1 MCGANG
7 PGCAD
12 EVEVVDFIPLRGKPY
27 PPFGG
32 KAPRSAAPVVQVDPV
47 PAEGAQAG
55 AGEHKNGGD
64 QEPEQAFTP
73 PQQHRALRATSVREE
88 RTHAKQKK
96 TARKTAGPTS
106 ARAATDNVN
115 KTPTDLFDESSSS
128 SSDDEHLVVK
138 ASYLGGLH
146 VQKVKD
152 ALIINELKDENR
164 KLVDNDLIREG
175 ELQSLRAQCA
185 IQSEVILGQPVPDK
199 EIAIESLFLD
209 VKHAQKQVANRGV
222 RSKASLRQALIKVSS
237 ILNEH
242 VAAVDRDLAS
252 LVSQITNELRPEGEG
267 SPPPKHQKK

>member
-1 MCGANG
+1 MCVCGADG
-7 PGCAD
+7 PGCAE
-12 EVEVVDFIPLRGKPY
+12 EVEVVDFQPLRGKPY
-27 PPFGG
+27 PHFGG

-73 PQQHRALRATSVREE
+73 PQQHRALRAASVRDE

-96 TARKTAGPTS
+96 TARKTAGLTS

-128 SSDDEHLVVK
+128 SSDDEHLIVK

-146 VQKVKD
+146 AQKVKD
-152 ALIINELKDENR
+152 QLIINKLTDENK

-175 ELQSLRAQCA
+175 EVQSLRARVA
-185 IQSEVILGQPVPDK
+185 LQSEVILGQPVPAA
-199 EIAIESLFLD
+199 EIAVESIYLD
-209 VKHAQKQVANRGV
+209 VKHTAKQVVGKGT
-222 RSKASLRQALIKVSS
+222 RSKASLRQALVKVRS
-237 ILNEH
+237 ILDEY
-242 VAAVDRDLAS
+242 VAAVDHDLAS
-252 LVSQITNELRPEGEG
+252 LVRGGMVI
-267 SPPPKHQKK
+267 